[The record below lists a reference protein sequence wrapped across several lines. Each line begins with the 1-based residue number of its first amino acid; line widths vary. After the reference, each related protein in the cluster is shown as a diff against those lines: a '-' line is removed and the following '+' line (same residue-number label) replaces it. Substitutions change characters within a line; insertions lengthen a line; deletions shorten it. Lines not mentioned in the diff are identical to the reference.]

1 MSSTAKSNPQ
11 TSPGAAILLNAP
23 FFAIVFSHLMTDLYV
38 GQRTVY
44 LTYLSDP
51 LQLNKT
57 ALGALSAA
65 AVMAAGLSQPIFGW
79 LADRWGARRMILAAM
94 VWIGITFTAS
104 ILLPISLAPALLI
117 LANLGAGMFHP
128 AGVSQATLIGRTQL
142 AGRESTAASYFF
154 LFGQLGFL
162 AGPLLGGLLLERWG
176 DLGLLILLALLVPAF
191 IFAQN
196 ALRKLPAAEP
206 RIPGD
211 RPASAP
217 AIPRPVWWSA
227 VALVAVAA
235 FQAWTAQNISTF
247 MPKHMEELGRTESFY
262 GLLLAVYLLGMA
274 AGNLIGGPLADKF
287 GRRPLIA
294 VALFLG
300 ALPLLVMGQI
310 AIGFLWYVMLFLAGA
325 AGGAAYASLVV
336 LGQRLAPG
344 GGAMASGL
352 VLGFIFSSGALGAV
366 LTGLLADA
374 VGFAPVYLFSAGLM
388 AAGSL
393 LALLLDRQK
402 KTKGKI

>member
-11 TSPGAAILLNAP
+11 ISSGAAILLNAP
-23 FFAIVFSHLMTDLYV
+23 FFAVVFGHLMTDLYV
-38 GQRTVY
+38 GQRSIY
-44 LTYLSDP
+44 LTYLSGP
-51 LQLNKT
+51 LQLSNA
-57 ALGALSAA
+57 ALGAITTA

-162 AGPLLGGLLLERWG
+162 AGPLLGGLLLAKWG

-217 AIPRPVWWSA
+217 AIPRPVWWSVA
-227 VALVAVAA
+227 ALVAVAA
-235 FQAWTAQNISTF
+235 FQAWTAQNIATF
-247 MPKHMEELGRTESFY
+247 MPKHMSDLGQPASIY
-262 GLLLAVYLLGMA
+262 GILAAVNLLGTA
-274 AGNLIGGPLADKF
+274 VGNLIGGPLADTF

-300 ALPLLVMGQI
+300 ALPLLVMGLVE
-310 AIGFLWYVMLFLAGA
+310 IGPLWYVMLFLAGA

>member
-1 MSSTAKSNPQ
+1 MTSTAKSNPRI
-11 TSPGAAILLNAP
+11 SSGAAILQNVP

-44 LTYLSDP
+44 LTYLSEP

-176 DLGLLILLALLVPAF
+176 DQGLLILLALLVPAF

-217 AIPRPVWWSA
+217 AWPRPAWWSA
-227 VALVAVAA
+227 AALVAVAA
-235 FQAWTAQNISTF
+235 FQAWTAQNVSTF
-247 MPKHMEELGRTESFY
+247 MLKHMEELGRTESFY
-262 GLLLAVYLLGMA
+262 GLLLAVYLLGTA

-294 VALFLG
+294 AALILG

-310 AIGFLWYVMLFLAGA
+310 EIGLLWYAMLFLAGA

-388 AAGSL
+388 ATGGL

-402 KTKGKI
+402 KTAGG